1 MMQEIRVQY
10 NQNKGGEERDII
22 WKPQGSGKR
31 AKGKNACGK
40 QKPLPKSSNPL
51 KGLNNLFI
59 SYEKQNTKEAYNS
72 NGNLERV

>member
-1 MMQEIRVQY
+1 MSIGGNADEKLRLLVVAG
-10 NQNKGGEERDII
+10 KGD
-22 WKPQGSGKR
+22 
-31 AKGKNACGK
+31 A
-40 QKPLPKSSNPL
+40 L